1 MTVIIN
7 GTDNSASTPA
17 VTGTDGD
24 TGMFYPAANTVALS
38 TGGSERM
45 RVDSSGNV
53 GIGTTSPAFR
63 LDVAGTT
70 AINAAVGITRYSG
83 AGYLYFQSSRGSSVG
98 TNTIVQDG
106 DTLGIL
112 RFNGANGTDFTP
124 AAEIRGVVD
133 GTPGA
138 SNDMPGRLVFLTTP
152 DGSDTPTERMR
163 ITSGGNLLLGTTTNT
178 DNVKYVF
185 SSSGG
190 RAAQIITSSSN
201 EWGLSI
207 DIPNN
212 YTDAAY
218 LSRCSRT
225 SGFDQFFFFV
235 GQSNSVSRI
244 QIRGDGNL
252 LNTNNSY
259 GGISDIRLKENIVDA
274 TPKLDDLMRV
284 QVRHY
289 NFIGDEQ
296 KQLGVIAQELEQI
309 FPGMVEESPDRD
321 TEGNDL
327 GTTTK
332 SVKYSVFVPMLVKAI
347 QELKAINDAQA
358 QRIETL
364 EAKVAALEGAE

>member
-1 MTVIIN
+1 
-7 GTDNSASTPA
+7 
-17 VTGTDGD
+17 
-24 TGMFYPAANTVALS
+24 MFYPAANTVALS

-53 GIGTTSPAFR
+53 GIGTTSPGAK
-63 LDVAGTT
+63 LG
-70 AINAAVGITRYSG
+70 VGGG
-83 AGYLYFQSSRGSSVG
+83 AGNAKIKLSNTASGSGSGDGFDLDFTG
-98 TNTIVQDG
+98 TDIYITNRENG
-106 DTLGIL
+106 
-112 RFNGANGTDFTP
+112 FMAFENNGA
-124 AAEIRGVVD
+124 
-133 GTPGA
+133 
-138 SNDMPGRLVFLTTP
+138 
-152 DGSDTPTERMR
+152 ERMR

-178 DNVKYVF
+178 DNVRYLF
-185 SSSGG
+185 NSPSG
-190 RAAQIITSSSN
+190 RAAQIIHGSSN
-201 EWGLSI
+201 EWGLNI
-207 DIPNN
+207 DAPNN
-212 YTDAAY
+212 FTDAIY

-235 GQSNSVSRI
+235 GQSNLVTRV

-259 GGISDIRLKENIVDA
+259 GGISDIKLKENIVDA
-274 TPKLDDLMRV
+274 TPKLDDLMQV